1 MDFDRCHDGGGWW
14 YDQEQRRDRAS
25 YIPQALCNPFIYTYI
40 LVFIDGLEY

>member
-25 YIPQALCNPFIYTYI
+25 YIPQASSNPFIYTYI